1 MSKRSRFLVVG
12 SIAGAVVLAVAVT
25 VGVVALVNRDAP
37 PDGTTSPTA
46 APSASSPT
54 SSPPATSGGRSD
66 DAEAHGWVQEPV
78 TTDPGEYAEAALRA
92 ISTFDTTLSTREEY
106 LAYLET
112 WMTPQVGNTTT
123 GEINPDA
130 TENNK
135 RILDREILPTEE
147 MWAGLAEARGFG
159 APEYDAIEQL
169 SSGVI
174 NIYSVEVDTV
184 YTPREEGNFDSGPWA
199 ESRNILIQL
208 MCNEWAVPSPEKGQ
222 QLGDCKVVR
231 WVDSTD

>member
-1 MSKRSRFLVVG
+1 MGKRSRFLIVG
-12 SIAGAVVLAVAVT
+12 SIAGAALLAVAVT
-25 VGVVALVNRDAP
+25 VGVVALVTRDDTP
-37 PDGTTSPTA
+37 EVTTSPTA
-46 APSASSPT
+46 VPSASSPT
-54 SSPPATSGGRSD
+54 SSPAATPGGTG
-66 DAEAHGWVQEPV
+66 DAKAHGWVQEPV
-78 TTDPGEYAEAALRA
+78 TTDPDKYAEAALRA

-135 RILDREILPTEE
+135 RILDREILPTED

-159 APEYDAIEQL
+159 TPEYDTIEQL
-169 SSGVI
+169 VSGVT
-174 NIYSVEVDTV
+174 NGYSVEMDTV
-184 YTPREEGNFDSGPWA
+184 YTPREEGDFDSGPWA
-199 ESRNILIQL
+199 ESRNILIQV

-231 WVDSTD
+231 WVNSTE